1 MSKGLKTLYIL
12 AIPLLLAV
20 EFTVV
25 LTSSSL
31 LFELVGTFA
40 VFFLIFVDIVY
51 LSTRKKM
58 DN

>member
-40 VFFLIFVDIVY
+40 VFFLIFVDVVY
-51 LSTRKKM
+51 LSTRKKI